1 MRRGWMLLDELRNG
15 LRQNILVDIIYPP
28 GHTDP
33 ERGSLPP
40 LLPIGVT
47 RPECCGAA
55 GVLLRGNREEA
66 AGPGEEASPP
76 RGRRSRAGSLGIEEL
91 LESDPGSRVTLPG
104 SPREH
109 PAAEEQRGEYTSD
122 GGKEEVRARRQRDLL
137 RNPPGHWRQGD
148 WLTPEET
155 LLGPEV
161 TGCIPRAPS
170 LGHALGGDRGIATLI
185 PMWMGNAQERKDV
198 EKSAHH
204 DRFVRRREKWKITC

>member
-15 LRQNILVDIIYPP
+15 LRQNILYDIIYPP

-33 ERGSLPP
+33 ERVSLPP
-40 LLPIGVT
+40 PLPIGVT

-76 RGRRSRAGSLGIEEL
+76 RGRRSRAGGLGIEEQ

-109 PAAEEQRGEYTSD
+109 PPRNQRGGSGGEQSGEGAAWGAGLASD
-122 GGKEEVRARRQRDLL
+122 LWGARSARS
-137 RNPPGHWRQGD
+137 GHYR
-148 WLTPEET
+148 
-155 LLGPEV
+155 
-161 TGCIPRAPS
+161 
-170 LGHALGGDRGIATLI
+170 HATVLGGDGGLDRLVCRLPALPGVT
-185 PMWMGNAQERKDV
+185 GAQVLR
-198 EKSAHH
+198 
-204 DRFVRRREKWKITC
+204 VRRDRPPRESWWSELPLSEGREADRVTNQGKQGSK